1 MNVIDILILA
11 ALAVSVIFGMYRG
24 FISGVLSVAA
34 LIGAA
39 AAAFAISPSLATW
52 LQGNETLV
60 NTLMYYTDAG
70 SRIKDLDLSLLT
82 VAQASQ
88 SAVAQIISG
97 AQLPQ
102 QFQAAFINAVNTA
115 PGATTMSTLLSQTI
129 VNVSLSI
136 LSFLICFLGCY
147 IVASFL
153 IHLICYVFELPV
165 LRHLDALMGGVFGL
179 ARGVLLLFIF
189 FALVPIIQAVVPV
202 QQLTDVFT
210 ASRLALRIL
219 LHRYQIADGLTAALL
234 LALLLANLSGG
245 GFRADGLPDQLQI
258 RAPRPQRQQRV
269 HRHRRRQQQRHGGQ
283 PLHAKVNRRA
293 EQRQR
298 AGCADDEIRV
308 SRLFRVFPERDS
320 RLVG

>member
-1 MNVIDILILA
+1 MNIIDILILA
-11 ALAVSVIFGMYRG
+11 VLGVSLIFGLYRG

-39 AAAFAISPSLATW
+39 AAAFAVSPSLAAW
-52 LQGNETLV
+52 LQGNDTLV

-82 VAQASQ
+82 VSQ
-88 SAVAQIISG
+88 GALTQIMAG
-97 AQLPQ
+97 AQLPE

-115 PGATTMSTLLSQTI
+115 PGATTMATLLSQTI

-147 IVASFL
+147 IVATFV

-202 QQLTDVFT
+202 QQLTDILN
-210 ASRLALRIL
+210 ASRLAPLFDSKLIL
-219 LHRYQIADGLTAALL
+219 SILGA
-234 LALLLANLSGG
+234 
-245 GFRADGLPDQLQI
+245 
-258 RAPRPQRQQRV
+258 
-269 HRHRRRQQQRHGGQ
+269 
-283 PLHAKVNRRA
+283 
-293 EQRQR
+293 
-298 AGCADDEIRV
+298 
-308 SRLFRVFPERDS
+308 
-320 RLVG
+320 

>member
-82 VAQASQ
+82 VASQ

-210 ASRLALRIL
+210 ASRLAPLFDSQIIL
-219 LHRYQIADGLTAALL
+219 SILGA
-234 LALLLANLSGG
+234 
-245 GFRADGLPDQLQI
+245 
-258 RAPRPQRQQRV
+258 
-269 HRHRRRQQQRHGGQ
+269 
-283 PLHAKVNRRA
+283 
-293 EQRQR
+293 
-298 AGCADDEIRV
+298 
-308 SRLFRVFPERDS
+308 
-320 RLVG
+320 

>member
-1 MNVIDILILA
+1 MNIIDILILA
-11 ALAVSVIFGMYRG
+11 VLGVSLIFGLYRG

-39 AAAFAISPSLATW
+39 AATFAVSPSLAAW
-52 LQGNETLV
+52 LQGNDTLV

-82 VAQASQ
+82 VSQ
-88 SAVAQIISG
+88 VTQGALTQIMAG
-97 AQLPQ
+97 AQLPE

-115 PGATTMSTLLSQTI
+115 PGATTMATLLSQTI

-147 IVASFL
+147 IVATFV

-179 ARGVLLLFIF
+179 ARGVLLLFIL

-202 QQLTDVFT
+202 QQLTDILN
-210 ASRLALRIL
+210 ASRLAPLFDSKLIL
-219 LHRYQIADGLTAALL
+219 SILGA
-234 LALLLANLSGG
+234 
-245 GFRADGLPDQLQI
+245 
-258 RAPRPQRQQRV
+258 
-269 HRHRRRQQQRHGGQ
+269 
-283 PLHAKVNRRA
+283 
-293 EQRQR
+293 
-298 AGCADDEIRV
+298 
-308 SRLFRVFPERDS
+308 
-320 RLVG
+320 

>member
-1 MNVIDILILA
+1 MNIIDILILA
-11 ALAVSVIFGMYRG
+11 VLGVSLIFGLYRG

-39 AAAFAISPSLATW
+39 AAAFAVSPSLAAW
-52 LQGNETLV
+52 LQGNDTLV

-82 VAQASQ
+82 VSQ
-88 SAVAQIISG
+88 GALTQIMAG
-97 AQLPQ
+97 AQLPE

-115 PGATTMSTLLSQTI
+115 PGATTMATLLSQTI

-147 IVASFL
+147 IVATFV

-179 ARGVLLLFIF
+179 ARGVLLLFIL

-202 QQLTDVFT
+202 QQLTDILN
-210 ASRLALRIL
+210 ASRLAPLFDSKLIL
-219 LHRYQIADGLTAALL
+219 SILGA
-234 LALLLANLSGG
+234 
-245 GFRADGLPDQLQI
+245 
-258 RAPRPQRQQRV
+258 
-269 HRHRRRQQQRHGGQ
+269 
-283 PLHAKVNRRA
+283 
-293 EQRQR
+293 
-298 AGCADDEIRV
+298 
-308 SRLFRVFPERDS
+308 
-320 RLVG
+320 